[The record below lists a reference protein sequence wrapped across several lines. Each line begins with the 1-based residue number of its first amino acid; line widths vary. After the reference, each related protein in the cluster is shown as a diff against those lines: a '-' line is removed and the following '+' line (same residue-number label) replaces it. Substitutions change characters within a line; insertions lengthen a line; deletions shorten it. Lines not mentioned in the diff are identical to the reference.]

1 MHIRGDVKISLICTA
16 YPKADL
22 QVVFERCA
30 WERRMGWAA
39 VAAEGLGVRGCC
51 SLPVASAKS
60 SLGRP
65 TIVASKTTRPRR
77 KVNGSPPRKQQP
89 SVAEVQKAIGVVDDA
104 FRSPDGASS
113 SSSSSSPFLGFLQDE
128 SPAERKLRK
137 AAEWV
142 VDSTEAQ
149 AQSGTPVT
157 LPLVPS
163 LAQVSSLLS
172 IAAEENGL

>member
-1 MHIRGDVKISLICTA
+1 
-16 YPKADL
+16 
-22 QVVFERCA
+22 
-30 WERRMGWAA
+30 MGWAA

-77 KVNGSPPRKQQP
+77 RVNGSPPRKQQP
-89 SVAEVQKAIGVVDDA
+89 SVAEVQKAIGVVDDP

-157 LPLVPS
+157 LPLIPS
-163 LAQVSSLLS
+163 LASFQFAKYCRRRKRAKNPVASMSKYLTS
-172 IAAEENGL
+172 VAFAPPGCIWSCKVAI

>member
-1 MHIRGDVKISLICTA
+1 
-16 YPKADL
+16 
-22 QVVFERCA
+22 
-30 WERRMGWAA
+30 MGWAA

-77 KVNGSPPRKQQP
+77 RVNGSPPRKLQP
-89 SVAEVQKAIGVVDDA
+89 SVAEVQKAIGVVDDP

-149 AQSGTPVT
+149 AQSGQRILLLVCLNILPVWLLLLLVASGVVK
-157 LPLVPS
+157 LPFDLPFWNDLIS
-163 LAQVSSLLS
+163 
-172 IAAEENGL
+172 

>member
-1 MHIRGDVKISLICTA
+1 
-16 YPKADL
+16 
-22 QVVFERCA
+22 
-30 WERRMGWAA
+30 MGWAA

-60 SLGRP
+60 SLGRL

-77 KVNGSPPRKQQP
+77 RVNGSPPRKQQP
-89 SVAEVQKAIGVVDDA
+89 SIAEVQKAIGVVDDP

-149 AQSGTPVT
+149 AQSGQRILLLVCLNILPVWLLLLLVASGVVK
-157 LPLVPS
+157 LPFDLPFWNDLIS
-163 LAQVSSLLS
+163 
-172 IAAEENGL
+172 

>member
-1 MHIRGDVKISLICTA
+1 RSCRLCSRGA
-16 YPKADL
+16 
-22 QVVFERCA
+22 R
-30 WERRMGWAA
+30 ERRMGWAA

-77 KVNGSPPRKQQP
+77 RVNGSPPRKQQP
-89 SVAEVQKAIGVVDDA
+89 SVAEVQKAIGVVDDP

-149 AQSGTPVT
+149 AQSGQRILLLVCLNILPVWLLLLLVASGVIK
-157 LPLVPS
+157 LPFDLPFWNDIIS
-163 LAQVSSLLS
+163 
-172 IAAEENGL
+172 

>member
-1 MHIRGDVKISLICTA
+1 
-16 YPKADL
+16 
-22 QVVFERCA
+22 
-30 WERRMGWAA
+30 MGWAA

-65 TIVASKTTRPRR
+65 TIVVASKTTRPRR
-77 KVNGSPPRKQQP
+77 RVNGSPPRKQQP
-89 SVAEVQKAIGVVDDA
+89 SVAEVQKAIGVVDDP

-149 AQSGTPVT
+149 AQSGQRILLLVCLNILPVWLLLLLVASGVIK
-157 LPLVPS
+157 LPFDLPFWNDLIS
-163 LAQVSSLLS
+163 
-172 IAAEENGL
+172 

>member
-1 MHIRGDVKISLICTA
+1 
-16 YPKADL
+16 
-22 QVVFERCA
+22 
-30 WERRMGWAA
+30 MGWAA

-77 KVNGSPPRKQQP
+77 RVNGSPPRKQQP
-89 SVAEVQKAIGVVDDA
+89 SVAEVQKAIGVVDDP

-149 AQSGTPVT
+149 AQSGQRILLLVCLNILPVWLLLLLVASGVVK
-157 LPLVPS
+157 LPFDLPFWNDLIS
-163 LAQVSSLLS
+163 
-172 IAAEENGL
+172 